1 MSACAFPT
9 SEPARDW
16 SPAAQAA
23 QRAPSIELTAELR
36 RRLAG
41 RVAVMGIGN
50 PLRGDDG
57 VGSIVARKLRRAF
70 AWVPPTDAP
79 ADAEATTVAIVDGEE
94 IPESYLDVLEAA
106 RPAVVVLVDAADLG
120 CAPGSLTLQEGARLL
135 DHTTFTHRTPLAP
148 LVRFLEE
155 RTGAKVL
162 LAAIQP
168 GGERWA
174 EALSG
179 EVEDTANRLANILWD
194 ALRPSRAD
202 APAAAPTPEGPV
214 C

>member
-1 MSACAFPT
+1 MSPGPFPA

-23 QRAPSIELTAELR
+23 RRAPSIELTAALR
-36 RRLAG
+36 QRLSG

-70 AWVPPTDAP
+70 AWVPP
-79 ADAEATTVAIVDGEE
+79 ADSPEGAEVTTVAIVDGEE

-120 CAPGSLTLQEGARLL
+120 GAPGSLTLLEGEGLA

-148 LVRFLEE
+148 LVRFLEQ

-168 GGERWA
+168 GGERW
-174 EALSG
+174 EESLSG

-194 ALRPSRAD
+194 ALRPPRAD
-202 APAAAPTPEGPV
+202 APAAAPTPEARV